1 MPAYPS
7 AARVAASDRFL
18 AERAGVSAFA
28 VVDSDGKLAG
38 VNVRRRF
45 HSASIVKA
53 MMLVAYLRMLAAQH
67 RPLDRGG
74 RALLYPMIHSSDN
87 AAASAVLG
95 VVGQSALDRV
105 AADAHMNDFEPAS
118 GWWAFTEVSAADLAR
133 FFSVFDSLV
142 PARFDGYAR
151 SLLSSIEPSQSWG
164 IPAVARPEFAAF
176 FKGG

>member
-1 MPAYPS
+1 
-7 AARVAASDRFL
+7 
-18 AERAGVSAFA
+18 
-28 VVDSDGKLAG
+28 
-38 VNVRRRF
+38 
-45 HSASIVKA
+45 
-53 MMLVAYLRMLAAQH
+53 
-67 RPLDRGG
+67 
-74 RALLYPMIHSSDN
+74 N

-176 FKGG
+176 FKGGWLPESEGLVSQAARLERPGIVFSLAVLTQDNPSSALQTVPVKANESMKYGEQTIAGVTERLLGRV